1 MHCWMLNVMSC
12 HGCRSVVERPVVAV
26 RCMFGVPICLHWTDH
41 DCCLMSE
48 AGMSLRVTSLPAG
61 CLMMDFASMVW
72 CCSPVD
78 GVLCFVVVCNCA
90 VTPDAVNYCF
100 DWCFH

>member
-1 MHCWMLNVMSC
+1 
-12 HGCRSVVERPVVAV
+12 
-26 RCMFGVPICLHWTDH
+26 
-41 DCCLMSE
+41 
-48 AGMSLRVTSLPAG
+48 MSLRVTSLPAG

-90 VTPDAVNYCF
+90 VTPDAVNPCF
-100 DWCFH
+100 DWCFHRMSEASLSDPGCAYCHCVAVY